1 MLAPTTSLTSVRAV
15 PSVRP
20 VRALTRS
27 HVSVGTCS
35 APVSGYH
42 TFSKRGRSRSPRD
55 RRTPVVTRA
64 FGITFG
70 IPGAIQTEI
79 NNDFGGLAPL
89 VSLVLFVYVNG
100 QIQKFRR
107 EQEEKAMKA
116 AGEAMSEAAKETVE
130 GITQEQWAK
139 LALCVL
145 IDLAGDSSF
154 LLPGLGELSDG
165 VYAPIEAF
173 ALNSLFSSGALGGIG
188 FVEEALPFSDA
199 LPTAT
204 VAWMLQTLAPE
215 SGVTKALGIKP
226 PSPKEKTSEVT
237 EE

>member
-1 MLAPTTSLTSVRAV
+1 MLAPTTSLTSMRAVRAD
-15 PSVRP
+15 
-20 VRALTRS
+20 VRARGMRHCQGHCGRLLSTLT
-27 HVSVGTCS
+27 
-35 APVSGYH
+35 Y
-42 TFSKRGRSRSPRD
+42 SRSPLSSSTLSS
-55 RRTPVVTRA
+55 RRPRSRRVVTRA

-89 VSLVLFVYVNG
+89 VTLVLFVYVNG

>member
-1 MLAPTTSLTSVRAV
+1 MLSLSFRGRRCCVAAVRGGSKMLHVCHGHGHGASWSRGTSVKKTSQTCRLHNH
-15 PSVRP
+15 R
-20 VRALTRS
+20 RR
-27 HVSVGTCS
+27 VSVQ
-35 APVSGYH
+35 
-42 TFSKRGRSRSPRD
+42 
-55 RRTPVVTRA
+55 A

-89 VSLVLFVYVNG
+89 VTLVLFVYVNG